1 MVAQSDNGEW
11 LVKLV
16 WRSSMKVN
24 LGDYG
29 DIGGIWK
36 SSMGARVGDWG
47 DEVFGDNEKSFDGKA
62 VCGLCLGEEDG
73 VARLS
78 KSWMVIVIVL
88 DGPEDDVG
96 LMVLLKQQG
105 LTLILEVF
113 LDD

>member
-1 MVAQSDNGEW
+1 MVSQSDNGD
-11 LVKLV
+11 V
-16 WRSSMKVN
+16 
-24 LGDYG
+24 
-29 DIGGIWK
+29 GGIWK

-47 DEVFGDNEKSFDGKA
+47 DEVFGDNEKSFDGKV
-62 VCGLCLGEEDG
+62 VCGLCLGEDDG

-78 KSWMVIVIVL
+78 KSWMVFVIVL
-88 DGPEDDVG
+88 DSPEDDVG